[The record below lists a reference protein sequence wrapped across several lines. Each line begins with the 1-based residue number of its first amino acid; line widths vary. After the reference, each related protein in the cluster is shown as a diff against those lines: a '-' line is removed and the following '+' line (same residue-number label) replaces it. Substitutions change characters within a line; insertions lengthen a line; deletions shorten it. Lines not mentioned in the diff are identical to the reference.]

1 MAKWDIDLLNNKLKE
16 LNEKY
21 ADAVKNYEKV
31 FNKLKTFY
39 ESQGAD
45 FTVDDF
51 EGLSDKYKEMSNQ
64 YKKYKSNVRLLQRKY
79 GQLNKQAGA
88 FGELDSKTKD
98 YDKSN
103 TDWNISALNKK
114 YNSSGFNY
122 ESEEYKNNIKSASD
136 SASVFMDP
144 KNYDKKQWTGD
155 LIQNIKDLNI
165 DGLKSV
171 LKNSPKQLKLAGA
184 LIVAGVTLFKKA
196 VKSFSK
202 IVDDY
207 RKITNLKSAN
217 GTENAWDKTL
227 SSSIKHFDELKT
239 GFKQLKDILGST
251 VLALAELAYWA
262 NPANW
267 GAELSKKIQKDIGL
281 IDESSLLFTSKE
293 KETIKQQVINKALQE
308 GSDSKTAQI
317 KADQFMEY
325 MNTLKSKHTSVN
337 NDDLFNSAYRA
348 VFEQN
353 TSGLQELGVLVN
365 DYALKSQM
373 YKNHGILESSGTT
386 YMAEALSG
394 SALESLQKIAQ
405 FTGETLQVET
415 ENGVILDKINQ
426 NFAWESVEAISAVNT
441 DGGHYNNKGNFMFD
455 DITDAL
461 DESADN
467 LDRSTKEMLDFYSSN
482 HSGGA
487 LGYNMFFETSG
498 IIMSD
503 RQLMSGFN
511 YNIPDL
517 DTSKNGHNYA
527 SRVDVNVKV
536 ESDDEKLRAYV
547 KDIAQAETYAG
558 VNNSFTGGNST
569 TRRSNNR
576 ASFNPIL

>member
-1 MAKWDIDLLNNKLKE
+1 MANNKNNKKPWNEEFKESIKE
-16 LNEKY
+16 LDIKGAKE
-21 ADAVKNYEKV
+21 A
-31 FNKLKTFY
+31 LKH
-39 ESQGAD
+39 A
-45 FTVDDF
+45 
-51 EGLSDKYKEMSNQ
+51 
-64 YKKYKSNVRLLQRKY
+64 
-79 GQLNKQAGA
+79 
-88 FGELDSKTKD
+88 
-98 YDKSN
+98 
-103 TDWNISALNKK
+103 
-114 YNSSGFNY
+114 
-122 ESEEYKNNIKSASD
+122 
-136 SASVFMDP
+136 
-144 KNYDKKQWTGD
+144 
-155 LIQNIKDLNI
+155 
-165 DGLKSV
+165 
-171 LKNSPKQLKLAGA
+171 PKQLQIAGA
-184 LIVAGVTLFKKA
+184 LIIAGVKLFKTA
-196 VKSFSK
+196 VKEFSK

-251 VLALAELAYWA
+251 VLALTELAYWA

-267 GAELSKKIQKDIGL
+267 GAELSKKILKDNGKL
-281 IDESSLLFTSKE
+281 DDGSTLFTSKE

-325 MNTLKSKHTSVN
+325 MMTLKSKYSSVN

-373 YKNHGILESSGTT
+373 HKNHGILENSGTT

-394 SALESLQKIAQ
+394 SALESLQKIAE

-415 ENGVILDKINQ
+415 ENGMILDKINQ
-426 NFAWESVEAISAVNT
+426 NFAWESVEALTAVNT
-441 DGGHYNNKGNFMFD
+441 DGGHYDSNGNFILE
-455 DITDAL
+455 DISESL
-461 DESADN
+461 DKTADN
-467 LDRSTKEMLDFYSSN
+467 MDKSTKEMLNFYSSN
-482 HSGGA
+482 HSGSS
-487 LGYNMFFETSG
+487 LGFNRIGETSG

-503 RQLMSGFN
+503 RHLMSGFN
-511 YNIPDL
+511 YNISDL

-527 SRVDVNVKV
+527 SRVDVKVQV